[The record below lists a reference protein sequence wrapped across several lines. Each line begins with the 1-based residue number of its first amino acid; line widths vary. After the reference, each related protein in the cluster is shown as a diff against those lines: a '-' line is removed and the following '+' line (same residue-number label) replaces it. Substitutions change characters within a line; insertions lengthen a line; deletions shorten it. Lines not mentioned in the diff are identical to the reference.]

1 MEDRQLESKVLDDKG
16 GDDLE
21 KQMIVLNKYPR
32 CFKILIVLAIVVI
45 LGLTTAIIVL
55 ALSDKSSEE
64 PSKPKPEPEPEPEPE
79 QNVDYFEYFGKRYE
93 NISYDVE
100 GKIENTFKQ
109 EGENFVEDIG
119 NLNGGADY
127 EKNERNI
134 YDLYIPEY
142 ALTRQNEANGII
154 LWIHGGAWVQGDLK
168 DMDSLC
174 KLFSQQGYITATVG
188 YTILNGQYKEFN
200 IYRILDEITACIKAI
215 KKELVA
221 KGFKEDKLKMAIG
234 GYSAGGHLAL
244 LYSYLTKNID
254 IIPIQFIIDFAGPI
268 GLYEEYFYKLKNGNE
283 TLENI
288 EDISLIEQAKNEGK
302 LELVGEY
309 SYLLSLMNAFTGNN
323 YTQEDLMSML
333 NTNGTI
339 NKNSEKYIEIDKKI
353 KHSYITQIED
363 KHKIPTICVYGGTD
377 EVLGIS
383 TYAYLKEK
391 ANKDGRHLEFIYSRY
406 EGHGLIKP
414 KTREGKQKMQD
425 AIVLI
430 MNYLKYFFTESEP
443 GSQTSIEYYDYF
455 GNISKNISYSVDGK
469 IANSFKNG
477 GDNFIEK
484 IGNINEGD
492 DYPANERNYYD
503 LYIPQYALNRKDKMN
518 GIMLWIHGGA
528 WRGGYMGQMDFLCK
542 LFSQQGYISATIGY
556 TLLLDYFKVFNIYRI
571 MDEITAAIKAIKQE
585 LIQKG
590 FDGDKLI
597 MGIGGYSAGGHLALL
612 YSYLINNIDI
622 IPIKFVVDI
631 SGPIGLHEKYFYK
644 LENNNNTFENIDNLD
659 AIEQAKTEGKIVKIV
674 DTQIILSYMNAFS
687 GNKFTQDLSS
697 MVDENGQI
705 NEESPKYKEMFEFI
719 KYGYVTEIEDKHKLP
734 TIALYGGIDDV
745 VGVSTYAYLKQKADK
760 DERNIDFFYSRYEG
774 HLAIIP
780 STEDGK
786 ETIWKFSSWVMDYF
800 EKYFSEPEPEPEQS
814 LDYFEYFGKRYENL
828 PYDVEGKIENTFKQ
842 DGENFVEDIGNLN
855 NGTDYEKNERNIYD
869 LYIPDSAMQ
878 KLNETNGIILWIHGG
893 AWTGGDKSN
902 VADLCKMYAE
912 QGYITA
918 TVGYTILN
926 GQYKEFNIYR
936 ILDEITACI
945 KAIKNFL
952 KGLGFN
958 ENNLKMGIGGYSA
971 GSHLALLYSYLIKNI
986 NIIPIKF
993 VINMV
998 GPIGLHED
1006 FFYKVSSIN
1015 NTLENIEDIATIE
1028 KEKNEGK
1035 LIQIFP
1041 EVYQLT
1047 YMNAFWGNRYSN
1059 EEINS
1064 MIGQDGK
1071 IKKDTEEYKKM
1082 HQVVKYAYITEIEDK
1097 HKLPTLCVY
1106 GGTDDI
1112 VGVTPYAYLK
1122 QKAQQDRRYL
1132 YLIYSRYEGHS
1143 LIYPTTEDGK
1153 EVIRNVNSMI
1163 LYLTDNFFSEPTNNG
1178 NNYDYFGQKYENLPY
1193 DVEGKIENTFKQEG
1207 ENFNEDIG
1215 NLNDGADYEKNERNI
1230 YDLYIPEYAL
1240 TRQNEINGIILW
1252 VHGGA
1257 WIEGEKEEMDEF
1269 CKLFSQQGYI
1279 SATIGYTIL
1288 NGQYEEFNIYRIIDE
1303 ITASIKAIKNHL
1315 IGLGFDGDKL
1325 KMAIGGYS
1333 AGGHLALLYS
1343 YLVKNFDI
1351 VPIKFVID
1359 FVGPIGLSS
1368 TEYFYKLKNEN
1379 ETLENIDDISIIE
1392 QAKNEGK
1399 LKLIVESESFFLMLM
1414 NAFTGNN
1421 YTQEELMSM
1430 LYTNGTINKNSEKY
1444 IEMENF
1450 TKYSDITQ
1458 IEDKHKIPTICVY
1471 GGIDIVLGISAYAYL
1486 KEKADKDGRHLDFIY
1501 SRYEGHGLVN
1511 PTTLDGKNK
1520 VREAYA
1526 KIMNYFKNYFG
1537 Y

>member
-1 MEDRQLESKVLDDKG
+1 MDYF
-16 GDDLE
+16 E
-21 KQMIVLNKYPR
+21 KY
-32 CFKILIVLAIVVI
+32 F
-45 LGLTTAIIVL
+45 
-55 ALSDKSSEE
+55 S
-64 PSKPKPEPEPEPEPE
+64 EPEPEPE
-79 QNVDYFEYFGKRYE
+79 QSLDYFEYFGKRYE
-93 NISYDVE
+93 NLPYDVEGKIENTFKQDGENFVEDIGNLNNGTDYEKNERNIYDLYIPDSAMQKLNETNGIILWIHGGAWTGGDKSNVADLCKMYAEQGYITATVGYTILNGQYKEFNIYRILDEITACIKAIKNFLKGLGFNENNLKMGIGGYSAGSHLALLYSYLIKNINIIPIKFVINMVGPIGLHEDFFYKVSSINNTLENIEDIATIEKEKNEGKLIQIFPEVYQLTYMNAFWGNRYSNEEINSMIGQDGKIKKDTEEYKKMHQVVKYAYITEIEDKHKLPTLCVYGGTDDIVGVTPYAYLKQKAQQDRRYLYLIYSRYEGHSLIYPTTEDGKEVIRNVNSMILYLTDNFFSEPTNNGNNYDYFGQKYENLPYDVE

-109 EGENFVEDIG
+109 EGENFNEDIG

-786 ETIWKFSSWVMDYF
+786 ETI
-800 EKYFSEPEPEPEQS
+800 
-814 LDYFEYFGKRYENL
+814 L
-828 PYDVEGKIENTFKQ
+828 
-842 DGENFVEDIGNLN
+842 
-855 NGTDYEKNERNIYD
+855 
-869 LYIPDSAMQ
+869 
-878 KLNETNGIILWIHGG
+878 
-893 AWTGGDKSN
+893 
-902 VADLCKMYAE
+902 
-912 QGYITA
+912 
-918 TVGYTILN
+918 
-926 GQYKEFNIYR
+926 
-936 ILDEITACI
+936 EI
-945 KAIKNFL
+945 
-952 KGLGFN
+952 
-958 ENNLKMGIGGYSA
+958 
-971 GSHLALLYSYLIKNI
+971 
-986 NIIPIKF
+986 
-993 VINMV
+993 
-998 GPIGLHED
+998 
-1006 FFYKVSSIN
+1006 
-1015 NTLENIEDIATIE
+1015 
-1028 KEKNEGK
+1028 
-1035 LIQIFP
+1035 
-1041 EVYQLT
+1041 
-1047 YMNAFWGNRYSN
+1047 
-1059 EEINS
+1059 
-1064 MIGQDGK
+1064 
-1071 IKKDTEEYKKM
+1071 
-1082 HQVVKYAYITEIEDK
+1082 
-1097 HKLPTLCVY
+1097 
-1106 GGTDDI
+1106 
-1112 VGVTPYAYLK
+1112 
-1122 QKAQQDRRYL
+1122 
-1132 YLIYSRYEGHS
+1132 
-1143 LIYPTTEDGK
+1143 
-1153 EVIRNVNSMI
+1153 
-1163 LYLTDNFFSEPTNNG
+1163 
-1178 NNYDYFGQKYENLPY
+1178 
-1193 DVEGKIENTFKQEG
+1193 
-1207 ENFNEDIG
+1207 
-1215 NLNDGADYEKNERNI
+1215 
-1230 YDLYIPEYAL
+1230 
-1240 TRQNEINGIILW
+1240 
-1252 VHGGA
+1252 
-1257 WIEGEKEEMDEF
+1257 
-1269 CKLFSQQGYI
+1269 
-1279 SATIGYTIL
+1279 
-1288 NGQYEEFNIYRIIDE
+1288 
-1303 ITASIKAIKNHL
+1303 
-1315 IGLGFDGDKL
+1315 
-1325 KMAIGGYS
+1325 
-1333 AGGHLALLYS
+1333 
-1343 YLVKNFDI
+1343 
-1351 VPIKFVID
+1351 
-1359 FVGPIGLSS
+1359 
-1368 TEYFYKLKNEN
+1368 
-1379 ETLENIDDISIIE
+1379 
-1392 QAKNEGK
+1392 
-1399 LKLIVESESFFLMLM
+1399 
-1414 NAFTGNN
+1414 
-1421 YTQEELMSM
+1421 
-1430 LYTNGTINKNSEKY
+1430 
-1444 IEMENF
+1444 
-1450 TKYSDITQ
+1450 
-1458 IEDKHKIPTICVY
+1458 
-1471 GGIDIVLGISAYAYL
+1471 
-1486 KEKADKDGRHLDFIY
+1486 
-1501 SRYEGHGLVN
+1501 
-1511 PTTLDGKNK
+1511 
-1520 VREAYA
+1520 
-1526 KIMNYFKNYFG
+1526 
-1537 Y
+1537 